1 MKIKEI
7 TLRPLAV
14 FTFSFYAVSCF
25 LCHASGTVRVSA
37 GFACL
42 LFFVLCLSLRIAPRR
57 DKSLSALRR
66 RRAWG
71 ALAALAAGAALSA
84 AVSYSTFDVYIGK
97 INRYDGQTVSF
108 TGTVTETVWSAPYK
122 SLFVVKTDSLA
133 GGRSIK
139 LLVSAPA
146 PVTLGDSVECTAV
159 ISSLDAEDESEF
171 SDGILLLA
179 EASEITPAEKS
190 AFDIEVAA
198 SKLNLRLSSVLEQK
212 LGERRG
218 GLASALLLGNR
229 RELSAEIRRD
239 FRRLGISHLLALS
252 GLHLTVICAAAGRLA
267 KPLGKKARLTASAVT
282 VVFYMFLTGL
292 SPSVTR
298 AGIMMLMLIAAS
310 LARRRGDSF
319 TNLGI
324 AAMLISAVN
333 PFASLDVGLQLSV
346 VAVFAMLLVSNG
358 EFLIISD
365 KNASGNVIAAPRRV
379 LRSIVKSVGITVAV
393 LLMTLP
399 LMWYYFGSL
408 AVLSPLTTLLFSPIV
423 SVILVSALLTVIL
436 SPSPIL
442 SYLPAALC
450 SAACGAAQRLSSYLS
465 DLPDILLPLGGTLCA
480 ILCAAACVLFTVFA
494 LSRRKVRVVSGILC
508 IAVTAALCVSSAVGV
523 KAAPARASLSLE
535 TSSSGDAITVVSGG
549 KAYVID
555 IGNGYSGSLYQALQ
569 TAEKSVCGETETL
582 VLTHFHTAHIST
594 LSRLLASFKVR
605 EVAVPSEL
613 KAEELAFLEETASAF
628 GAKLTRYDF
637 GDSLSMGDVCVSI
650 AEPLYIKRSVQPVVR
665 IDISAVGESF
675 VYLGSSYPEACLNP
689 DIPRGATVCLGS
701 HGPKYKKKWDTYA
714 LPDAGL
720 IVSLG
725 YAQDFAPE
733 RAGTADRIILEPKGS

>member
-37 GFACL
+37 GLACL
-42 LFFVLCLSLRIAPRR
+42 LFFALSLSLRIAPRR
-57 DKSLSALRR
+57 DKSLGSLRR

-71 ALAALAAGAALSA
+71 ALAAIAAGAVLSA
-84 AVSYSTFDVYIGK
+84 AVSYFAFDVYVGK
-97 INRYDGQTVSF
+97 INQYDGQTVTF
-108 TGTVTETVWSAPYK
+108 TGTVTETVWTAPYN
-122 SLFVVKTDSLA
+122 SRFVVKTASLT
-133 GGRSIK
+133 GGRSVK

-146 PVTLGDSVECTAV
+146 ASSLGDSVECTAI
-159 ISSLDAEDESEF
+159 ISSLDAEDESEL
-171 SDGILLLA
+171 SDGILLFA
-179 EASEITPAEKS
+179 EASEIKPAGES

-252 GLHLTVICAAAGRLA
+252 GLHLTVICAAVGKLT
-267 KPLGKKARLTASAVT
+267 KPLGKKARLAASAVT

-346 VAVFAMLLVSNG
+346 AAVFAILLVSSG
-358 EFLIISD
+358 KFSTFSD
-365 KNASGNVIAAPRRV
+365 KNASGNAIAAPRRV
-379 LRSIVKSVGITVAV
+379 LRG
-393 LLMTLP
+393 
-399 LMWYYFGSL
+399 
-408 AVLSPLTTLLFSPIV
+408 
-423 SVILVSALLTVIL
+423 
-436 SPSPIL
+436 
-442 SYLPAALC
+442 
-450 SAACGAAQRLSSYLS
+450 
-465 DLPDILLPLGGTLCA
+465 
-480 ILCAAACVLFTVFA
+480 ILCAAAAFA
-494 LSRRKVRVVSGILC
+494 LC
-508 IAVTAALCVSSAVGV
+508 ISSAVGV
-523 KAAPARASLSLE
+523 KAAPPGAALSLA

-555 IGNGYSGSLYQALQ
+555 IGNGYSGSLYPALQ
-569 TAEKSVCGETETL
+569 TAEKSVCGETEIL

-605 EVAVPSEL
+605 EVAVPSVL
-613 KAEELAFLEETASAF
+613 KADELASLKETASAF
-628 GAKLTRYDF
+628 GAKLTLYDF
-637 GDSLSMGDVCVSI
+637 GDSLSMGDAHVSI

-665 IDISAVGESF
+665 IDISAEGEDF
-675 VYLGSSYPEACLNP
+675 VYLGASYPEACLDP
-689 DIPRGATVCLGS
+689 DIPRGAAVCLGS
-701 HGPKYKKKWDTYA
+701 HGPKYKKKWDAYA
-714 LPDAGL
+714 MPDAGL

-733 RAGTADRIILEPKGS
+733 RAGTADRIILESKGS

>member
-37 GFACL
+37 GLACL
-42 LFFVLCLSLRIAPRR
+42 LFFALSLSLRIAPRR
-57 DKSLSALRR
+57 DKSLGSLRR

-71 ALAALAAGAALSA
+71 ALASIAAGAVLSA
-84 AVSYSTFDVYIGK
+84 AVSYFAFDVYMGK
-97 INRYDGQTVSF
+97 INQYDGQTVTF
-108 TGTVTETVWSAPYK
+108 TGTVTETVWTAPYN
-122 SLFVVKTDSLA
+122 SRFVVKTASLT
-133 GGRSIK
+133 GGRSVK
-139 LLVSAPA
+139 LLVSAPDA
-146 PVTLGDSVECTAV
+146 PSLGDSVECTAI
-159 ISSLDAEDESEF
+159 ISSLDAEDESEL
-171 SDGILLLA
+171 SDGILLFA
-179 EASEITPAEKS
+179 EASEIKPAGES
-190 AFDIEVAA
+190 VFDIEVAA

-252 GLHLTVICAAAGRLA
+252 GLHLTVICAAVGKLT
-267 KPLGKKARLTASAVT
+267 KPLGKKARLAASAVT

-346 VAVFAMLLVSNG
+346 AAVFAILLVSNG
-358 EFLIISD
+358 KFSTFSD
-365 KNASGNVIAAPRRV
+365 KNASGNAIAAPRRV
-379 LRSIVKSVGITVAV
+379 LRGILKSVGITVSV

-408 AVLSPLTTLLFSPIV
+408 AVMSPFTTLLFSPIV
-423 SVILVSALLTVIL
+423 SVILVSALITVIL
-436 SPSPIL
+436 SPSTVL

-450 SAACGAAQRLSSYLS
+450 SAACGAAERLSSYLS
-465 DLPDILLPLGGTLCA
+465 DLSDILLPLGGTLCA
-480 ILCAAACVLFTVFA
+480 ILCAAVCVLFAVFA
-494 LSRRKVRVVSGILC
+494 LSRRKVRLVSGILC
-508 IAVTAALCVSSAVGV
+508 AAAAFALCISSAVGV
-523 KAAPARASLSLE
+523 KAAPPGAALSLA

-555 IGNGYSGSLYQALQ
+555 IGNGYSGSLYPALQ
-569 TAEKSVCGETETL
+569 TSEKSVCGETEIL

-605 EVAVPSEL
+605 EVAVPSVL
-613 KAEELAFLEETASAF
+613 KADELASLKETASAF
-628 GAKLTRYDF
+628 GAKLTLYDF
-637 GDSLSMGDVCVSI
+637 KDSLSMGDAHVSI

-665 IDISAVGESF
+665 IDISAEGEDF
-675 VYLGSSYPEACLNP
+675 VYLGASYPEACLDP
-689 DIPRGATVCLGS
+689 DIPRGAAVCLGS
-701 HGPKYKKKWDTYA
+701 HGPKYKKKWDAYA
-714 LPDAGL
+714 MPDAGL

-733 RAGTADRIILEPKGS
+733 RAGTADRIILESKGS